1 MSKAPINIKN
11 LRTVSD
17 DGMTW
22 MYDETDGNI
31 GKIVVF
37 PTEKA
42 FLDALVE
49 NGQIKEEYEKYM
61 KSNAED
67 LKECLEVLGS
77 KEQVIKYIHNDLGDE
92 LQEEM
97 EEELPNIQCI
107 FFDFVDYCIV
117 SGLHYDEV
125 TVNLIHQLF
134 YAAGSIEDEN
144 DYIFIDKDAED
155 KIWFMSDVEEL
166 GYYGVLYK
174 LSADEQ
180 ELLKKQLAESDC
192 RLMDCELY
200 IKACSLVLDEIL
212 ELFAE

>member
-1 MSKAPINIKN
+1 MSKAPIDIKN
-11 LRTVSD
+11 LRAVSD

-22 MYDETDGNI
+22 MYDETEGNI

-42 FLDALVE
+42 FLDALAE
-49 NGQIKEEYEKYM
+49 NGQIKEEYEKCM
-61 KSNAED
+61 KSTAED
-67 LKECLEVLGS
+67 LKECLRVLGS
-77 KEQVIKYIHNDLGDE
+77 KEKVIKYIHNDLGDE

-97 EEELPNIQCI
+97 EEVLPNIQCI
-107 FFDFVDYCIV
+107 FFEFVDYCVV

-125 TVNLIHQLF
+125 ITHMLDQLF
-134 YAAGSIEDEN
+134 YAEESVEDEEG
-144 DYIFIDKDAED
+144 YIFIDKEAED
-155 KIWFMSDVEEL
+155 KIWFMSDIEQL
-166 GYYGVLYK
+166 GYYGVIYK

-180 ELLKKQLAESDC
+180 ELLKKQIDESDC